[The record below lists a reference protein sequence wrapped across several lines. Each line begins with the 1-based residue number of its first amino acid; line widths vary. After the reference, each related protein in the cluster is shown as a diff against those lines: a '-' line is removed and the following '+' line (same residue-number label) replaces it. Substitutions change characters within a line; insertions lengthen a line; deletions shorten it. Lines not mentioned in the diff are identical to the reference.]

1 MKRGFE
7 CWQQALQKDVSF
19 CVPGKWYSSQSGDE
33 TWQRVESGDEAWLV
47 GCISPDPIRKQM
59 AYSK

>member
-1 MKRGFE
+1 MLPTGFT
-7 CWQQALQKDVSF
+7 KHVSF

-33 TWQRVESGDEAWLV
+33 TWQRVESGDEDWLV

>member
-7 CWQQALQKDVSF
+7 CCQQALQKHVSF
-19 CVPGKWYSSQSGDE
+19 FVPGKWWSSQSGDE
-33 TWQRVESGDEAWLV
+33 TWQRVESGDEACLV